1 MRHVCRPGPFRR
13 ETIVDLGDDGLDVM
27 DGTSRHIALR
37 DIARVRLRT
46 TMYDLRGQFICEV
59 ESRTGDRVVLNN
71 VSYGH
76 WAGFEDRTATWR
88 PLVDSLHR
96 RLAQLDPPPQ
106 FTAGDQPGWFAAHI
120 GVWAF
125 LVLFALG
132 LMVGNVVVGSLV
144 LLVIL
149 GLAILYW
156 RRRMRPNRPR
166 PYNPLALPPELLP
179 VPKADAQ
186 R

>member
-1 MRHVCRPGPFRR
+1 M
-13 ETIVDLGDDGLDVM
+13 IVELGEDGLDVT
-27 DGTSRHIALR
+27 DGTTRHIALR
-37 DIARVRLRT
+37 DIARMRLRM
-46 TMYDLRGQFICEV
+46 TMYDLNGQFVCEV
-59 ESRTGDRVVLNN
+59 EPREGDRVVINN
-71 VSYGH
+71 VSYGY
-76 WAGFEDRTATWR
+76 WAGVEDRTATWR

-106 FTAGDQPGWFAAHI
+106 FAAGDQPGWFAAHI

-132 LMVGNVVVGSLV
+132 LMIGNVIVGFLV

-156 RRRMRPNRPR
+156 RRRLRPNRPR
-166 PYNPLALPPELLP
+166 PYDPLSPPPELLP
-179 VPKADAQ
+179 VPKAGA
-186 R
+186 RR